1 MKIPD
6 SRAAEKRW
14 DVSPSAVAR
23 VFVHAV
29 LLNDPARPWTR
40 YKATRFRS
48 MHEPEHIQYASEAP
62 EAACGR
68 RVRLVYPMSFDDKE
82 DDACPDCL
90 KLIAIWQID
99 PDEYCRQVRIIEQE
113 IEQRERS
120 RRERQ
125 NAQGEATR
133 LFGTV
138 VEPGDEDQ
146 PLDLIDLMERAERDD
161 PDASHTA

>member
-6 SRAAEKRW
+6 SRAAEKQW
-14 DVSPSAVAR
+14 DVAPTAGTR

-40 YKATRFRS
+40 HKARRFRS
-48 MHEPEHIQYASEAP
+48 LHEPEHIEYASEAP
-62 EAACGR
+62 DAVCGR
-68 RVRLVYPMSFDDKE
+68 RVRLVYPMSFDDEE

-99 PDEYCRQVRIIEQE
+99 PEEYRRQARVVEQE

-125 NAQGEATR
+125 KAQKEAKR
-133 LFGTV
+133 LFKAV
-138 VEPGDEDQ
+138 DESDDEEQ
-146 PLDLIDLMERAERDD
+146 PLDLIDLSERADRDE